1 MDPEIAA
8 MIDMILNGTGGPGQ
22 NYLGA
27 QYAAPSF
34 NVFGGPYGL
43 EPNTDEGLP
52 DYNANATAA
61 SKIRSGYA
69 DMVTAAL
76 SGPGAFGPQ
85 QFQPQVEYT
94 DITDQTPWNNAQAYL
109 GGGGIEGLTARKA
122 MEGSLP
128 TEITGYVK
136 LLRSLE
142 PGTDEYESAK
152 ANYTTG
158 GGDPAEFD
166 QDWSSIQSSVP
177 EYTSDLGESELDQS
191 ALQSTVQEVWGQIRQ
206 ADQYFNN
213 MYDPETNPT
222 GLYEDQGGVLRQ
234 REVVPTESME
244 WFDDKGLSYP
254 DQQYDYDYFLQNSP
268 ELQAVE
274 GRLSTADEDLAAMAR
289 QLYQTRRT
297 RTTPLGEGGE
307 GAGPTPT
314 PTTPD
319 YVAPTP
325 SSKVNPRAPEQWGG
339 GRNPDMPYQAGTSSA
354 ILDRLAAEGNASQL
368 DAAGLTEQELN
379 SARAEGIRGGLYD
392 DFFGELSETIRN
404 GGQSRPDPS
413 APIPSRGNIETGNPN
428 AAWRGPRKLVN
439 YTGWDDPQRRRD
451 MSNYVGGVRQKFSDS
466 DDAFA
471 ARGRAL
477 NLQNAG
483 RTPLGDQMQQRAMQM
498 FMSGMVP
505 GF

>member
-8 MIDMILNGTGGPGQ
+8 MLNMILYGTGGPGQ
-22 NYLGA
+22 NYLGE

-52 DYNANATAA
+52 DYNANMTAA
-61 SKIRSGYA
+61 SKVRSGYA

-85 QFQPQVEYT
+85 QFEPVVEYT

-136 LLRSLE
+136 RLRTLE
-142 PGTDEYESAK
+142 PGTEEYESDR
-152 ANYTTG
+152 ANYVSG

-166 QDWSSIQSSVP
+166 QDWSAVQSSVP
-177 EYTSDLGESELDQS
+177 EYTTDLGENELDQS
-191 ALQSTVQEVWGQIRQ
+191 ALQSTIQDVWGQIRQ

-213 MYDPETNPT
+213 LYDPEANPE
-222 GLYEDQGGVLRQ
+222 GIYEDQGGVLRQ
-234 REVVPTESME
+234 REVVPSESMK

-268 ELQAVE
+268 ELQAAE
-274 GRLSTADEDLAAMAR
+274 ARLSTADEDLAAMAR

-297 RTTPLGEGGE
+297 RTIPQSAESEG
-307 GAGPTPT
+307 PT

-354 ILDRLAAEGNASQL
+354 ILDRLAAEGSASQL

-379 SARAEGIRGGLYD
+379 SARAEGIRGGLSD
-392 DFFGELSETIRN
+392 DFFGDLSETIRN
-404 GGQSRPDPS
+404 GGVQRAHSSPSTPIRP
-413 APIPSRGNIETGNPN
+413 RGNIETGNPN
-428 AAWRGPRKLVN
+428 AGWRGPRKLMN
-439 YTGWDDPQRRRD
+439 YTGWDDPQRDRD
-451 MSNYVGGVRQKFSDS
+451 MSNYVGGIRQKFRDS

-498 FMSGMVP
+498 YLSGMVP